1 MGFRNPW
8 LQRMNLLFI
17 LCDNPYRASCGMGS
31 SVKEIIEGLAQADQ
45 SIRIQVLDLRWNDGH
60 QTITDQIEVFSCGY
74 RDCLGSDFIVQALM
88 NAPIQIIYGIKNLR
102 RPDVIHMQDWTSI
115 PVGNALASYWGGNIK
130 TVYTTQLSYTLLL
143 EDLAKES
150 IPAPP
155 VDQSIV
161 AEIERLERESIQ
173 SSDRAIFLNRSDQT
187 RLDGPKNS
195 QVIPHGI
202 HLEDVASIPYE
213 ERKLPGD
220 HPVKLL
226 YFGRIDTMKN
236 VGRLLD
242 VRLPNGVDLIVMG
255 GEAGSNTELYQ
266 RLENQALE
274 RDNLHRIPF
283 TSGDDKFHI
292 IRAADAVIF
301 PSIHEP
307 FGLVGLEALA
317 CGTPL
322 IASFAGGMNDYL
334 DDGCAIRIDGLG
346 AEAIE
351 KAIHRFMTLSDSAK
365 EAMVRNGLDVCKRF
379 SWKDPVERHHRLYRD
394 LTHDSKPA

>member
-1 MGFRNPW
+1 
-8 LQRMNLLFI
+8 MNLLFI
-17 LCDNPYRASCGMGS
+17 LCDNPFRASCGMGS
-31 SVKEIIEGLAQADQ
+31 SVKEIIEGLAKEDP

-74 RDCLGSDFIVQALM
+74 RDCLGSDFIVQTLM
-88 NAPIQIIYGIKNLR
+88 NAPIQIIYALKNLR
-102 RPDVIHMQDWTSI
+102 RPDIIHLQDWTSI
-115 PVGNALASYWGGNIK
+115 PVGNALASYWGGTIK

-150 IPAPP
+150 MAAPP
-155 VDQSIV
+155 VDKAIV
-161 AEIERLERESIQ
+161 DEIERLERQSIQ
-173 SSDRAIFLNRSDQT
+173 SSDMAIFLNRSDQT
-187 RLDGPKNS
+187 RLDGPHDS

-202 HLEDVASIPYE
+202 HLEDVASIPHE
-213 ERKLPGD
+213 DKKLPGD

-242 VRLPNGVDLIVMG
+242 VRLPSGVDLIVMG
-255 GEAGSNTELYQ
+255 GEAGSNPDLYQ
-266 RLENQALE
+266 RLENLARE
-274 RDNLHRIPF
+274 RDNVHRIPF

-334 DDGCAIRIDGLG
+334 DDACAIRTEGLS

-351 KAIHRFMTLSDSAK
+351 NAIHTFMTMSDSTK
-365 EAMVRNGLDVCKRF
+365 ETMINNGLNVCRRF
-379 SWKDPVERHHRLYRD
+379 SWKDPVERHLRLYRD
-394 LTHDSKPA
+394 LTHDSVPA

>member
-1 MGFRNPW
+1 MKI
-8 LQRMNLLFI
+8 LFI
-17 LCDNPYRASCGMGS
+17 LCDNPFRASCGMGS
-31 SVKEIIEGLAQADQ
+31 SVKEIIEGLANADK
-45 SIRIQVLDLRWNDGH
+45 SIRIQVLDLRSNDGH
-60 QTITDQIEVFSCGY
+60 QTITDQIEVLSCGY
-74 RDCLGSDFIVQALM
+74 RDCLGSDFIVQTLM

-102 RPDVIHMQDWTSI
+102 RPDIIHMQDWTSI
-115 PVGNALASYWGGNIK
+115 AVGNALSSYWGGNIRS
-130 TVYTTQLSYTLLL
+130 VYTTQLSYTLLL
-143 EDLAKES
+143 EDLAKEAMG
-150 IPAPP
+150 APP
-155 VDQSIV
+155 VDKAIV

-187 RLDGPKNS
+187 RLNGPHDS

-213 ERKLPGD
+213 DKKLPGD

-255 GEAGSNTELYQ
+255 GEAGSNPQLYQ
-266 RLENQALE
+266 RLEILARE

-283 TSGDDKFHI
+283 TSGDDKFYI
-292 IRAADAVIF
+292 IRAADGVIF

-334 DDGCAIRIDGLG
+334 DDTCAIRTDGLS

-351 KAIHRFMTLSDSAK
+351 NAIHRFMTMSDFAK

-379 SWKDPVERHHRLYRD
+379 SWKDPVERHYQLYRD
-394 LTHDSKPA
+394 LTHDGKPA

>member
-1 MGFRNPW
+1 MKI
-8 LQRMNLLFI
+8 LFI
-17 LCDNPYRASCGMGS
+17 LCDNPFRASCGMGS
-31 SVKEIIEGLAQADQ
+31 SVKEIIEGLAKADE
-45 SIRIQVLDLRWNDGH
+45 SIRIQVLDLRWNYGH
-60 QTITDQIEVFSCGY
+60 QTIADQIEVISCGY
-74 RDCLGSDFIVQALM
+74 RDGLGSDFIVQTLM
-88 NAPIQIIYGIKNLR
+88 NAPIQIIYGVKNLR
-102 RPDVIHMQDWTSI
+102 RPDVIHLQDWTSI
-115 PVGNALASYWGGNIK
+115 AVGNALASYWGGNIK
-130 TVYTTQLSYTLLL
+130 SVYTTQLSYTLLL

-150 IPAPP
+150 MAAPP
-155 VDQSIV
+155 VEKSIV
-161 AEIERLERESIQ
+161 AEIERLELESIQ

-187 RLDGPKNS
+187 RLNGPQDS

-202 HLEDVASIPYE
+202 HLEDVQSIPFE
-213 ERKLPGD
+213 AKRLPGKN
-220 HPVKLL
+220 PTKLL

-242 VRLPNGVDLIVMG
+242 VRLPSGVDLVVMG
-255 GEAGSNTELYQ
+255 GEAGSNPDLYQ
-266 RLENQALE
+266 RLENLARE

-283 TSGDDKFHI
+283 TAGDDKFHI

-334 DDGCAIRIDGLG
+334 DDACAILIDGLG
-346 AEAIE
+346 AEAIA

-379 SWKDPVERHHRLYRD
+379 SWKGPVERHHRLYRD
-394 LTHDSKPA
+394 LTHDSRPE

>member
-1 MGFRNPW
+1 MKI
-8 LQRMNLLFI
+8 LFI
-17 LCDNPYRASCGMGS
+17 LCDNPFRASCGMGS

-45 SIRIQVLDLRWNDGH
+45 SIRIQVLDLRWNYGH
-60 QTITDQIEVFSCGY
+60 QTITDQIEVLSCGY
-74 RDCLGSDFIVQALM
+74 RDCLGSDFIVQTLM
-88 NAPIQIIYGIKNLR
+88 NAPIQIIHGIKNLR
-102 RPDVIHMQDWTSI
+102 SPDIIHMQDWTSI
-115 PVGNALASYWGGNIK
+115 AVGNALSSYWGGNIK
-130 TVYTTQLSYTLLL
+130 SVYTTQLSYTLLL
-143 EDLAKES
+143 EDLAKEAMA
-150 IPAPP
+150 APP
-155 VDQSIV
+155 VDKAIV

-187 RLDGPKNS
+187 RLDGPHDS

-202 HLEDVASIPYE
+202 HLEDVQSIPFE
-213 ERKLPGD
+213 AKRLPGTN
-220 HPVKLL
+220 PTKLL

-242 VRLPNGVDLIVMG
+242 ARLPGGVDLIVMG
-255 GEAGSNTELYQ
+255 GEAGSNPELYQ
-266 RLENQALE
+266 RLENLARE

-283 TSGDDKFHI
+283 TAGNDKFHI
-292 IRAADAVIF
+292 IRAADGVIF

-322 IASFAGGMNDYL
+322 IASFAGGMKDYL
-334 DDGCAIRIDGLG
+334 NDACAIRIDGLS

-351 KAIHRFMTLSDSAK
+351 NAVHRFMTMSDSAK

-379 SWKDPVERHHRLYRD
+379 SWKDPVERHYQLYRD
-394 LTHDSKPA
+394 LTHDGKPA

>member
-1 MGFRNPW
+1 
-8 LQRMNLLFI
+8 MNLLFI
-17 LCDNPYRASCGMGS
+17 LCDNPFRASCGMGS
-31 SVKEIIEGLAQADQ
+31 SVKEIIEGLAQADK
-45 SIRIQVLDLRWNDGH
+45 SIRIQVLDLRWNYGH
-60 QTITDQIEVFSCGY
+60 QMITDQIDVFSCGY
-74 RDCLGSDFIVQALM
+74 RDCLGSDFIVQTLM
-88 NAPIQIIYGIKNLR
+88 NAPIQIIHGIKNLR
-102 RPDVIHMQDWTSI
+102 RPDIIHMQDWTSI
-115 PVGNALASYWGGNIK
+115 AVGNALSSYWGGNIK
-130 TVYTTQLSYTLLL
+130 SVYTTQLSFTLLL
-143 EDLAKES
+143 EDLAKEAMG
-150 IPAPP
+150 APP
-155 VDQSIV
+155 VNQSIV

-187 RLDGPKNS
+187 RLDGPHDS

-202 HLEDVASIPYE
+202 HLEDVQSIPFE
-213 ERKLPGD
+213 EKRLPGTN
-220 HPVKLL
+220 PTKLL

-242 VRLPNGVDLIVMG
+242 VRLPSGVDLIVMG
-255 GEAGSNTELYQ
+255 GEAGSNPDLYQ
-266 RLENQALE
+266 RLENLARE

-334 DDGCAIRIDGLG
+334 DDACAIRIDGLG

-351 KAIHRFMTLSDSAK
+351 NAIHTFMTMSDSSK

-394 LTHDSKPA
+394 LTHDSKPE

>member
-1 MGFRNPW
+1 MKI
-8 LQRMNLLFI
+8 LFI
-17 LCDNPYRASCGMGS
+17 LCDNPFRASCGMGS
-31 SVKEIIEGLAQADQ
+31 SVKEIIDGLAKADE
-45 SIRIQVLDLRWNDGH
+45 SIRIQVLDLRSNDGH

-74 RDCLGSDFIVQALM
+74 RDGLGSDFIVQTLM

-102 RPDVIHMQDWTSI
+102 RPDVIHLQDWTSI
-115 PVGNALASYWGGNIK
+115 AVGNALASYWGGDIK
-130 TVYTTQLSYTLLL
+130 SVYTTQLSYTLLL

-150 IPAPP
+150 MAAPP
-155 VDQSIV
+155 VDQAIV

-187 RLDGPKNS
+187 RLNGPHDS

-202 HLEDVASIPYE
+202 HLGDVLSIPFE
-213 ERKLPGD
+213 EKKLPGD

-242 VRLPNGVDLIVMG
+242 ARLPSGVDLIVMG
-255 GEAGSNTELYQ
+255 GEAGSNPELYQ
-266 RLENQALE
+266 RLEDLA
-274 RDNLHRIPF
+274 RDRDHLHRIPF
-283 TSGDDKFHI
+283 TAGDDKFHI

-322 IASFAGGMNDYL
+322 IASFAGGMSGYL
-334 DDGCAIRIDGLG
+334 DEACAIRIDGLG

-351 KAIHRFMTLSDSAK
+351 NAIHRFMTMSDSAK
-365 EAMVRNGLDVCKRF
+365 EAMVRNGLNVCKRF

-394 LTHDSKPA
+394 LTHDGKPA